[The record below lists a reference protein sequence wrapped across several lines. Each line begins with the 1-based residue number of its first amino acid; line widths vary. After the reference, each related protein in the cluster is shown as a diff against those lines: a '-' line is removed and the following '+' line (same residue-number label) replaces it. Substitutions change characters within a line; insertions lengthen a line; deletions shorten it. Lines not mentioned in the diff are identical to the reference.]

1 MIKIKIKAIA
11 EVIAAEVINLDSE
24 IEFSGQIV
32 IDSRN
37 VKPGDLFVA
46 IKGDRQDGHDFAQ
59 AAIQAGA
66 VAVVVAKRL
75 SEVPQLLVKETSNA
89 PENFSQPG
97 IWAMAKLAKYL
108 HRELTNLK
116 TIAITGSSGKTTTK
130 DLIAQMSELIG
141 ESIFT
146 YKSSNNEIG
155 LPLTVFRC
163 NEKTK
168 LLILEMGARHTGNI
182 KYLTDIAKPNYSII
196 THIGTAHLEI
206 FGSLENLRITK
217 AEIIKDLTA
226 HDWAILN
233 LDDKNTEILKTL
245 TKAKIL
251 TVGTTQNADL
261 FAKDIDLDELG
272 RPSFTMC
279 FRGHEAKVRL
289 QLTGEHNVLNAL
301 AATAP
306 YLLEDIELSKIA
318 ELLSSA
324 TATSPLRMQLVQLQ
338 DEILLLNDSYNANP
352 ESMNAALV
360 ALEKIGTGKRKIA
373 ILGEMRELGEKHEQF
388 HEEIGHLV
396 AKLNVDQLL
405 VVGEGA
411 KGFINGARAVDS
423 WLGEATLLENNQAL
437 ASYAKELI
445 KPHDVILL
453 KASRAIALEE
463 VAQALIEFKGEA

>member
-24 IEFSGQIV
+24 IEFSGQVV

-141 ESIFT
+141 ESVFT

-163 NEKTK
+163 NEKT
-168 LLILEMGARHTGNI
+168 
-182 KYLTDIAKPNYSII
+182 
-196 THIGTAHLEI
+196 
-206 FGSLENLRITK
+206 
-217 AEIIKDLTA
+217 
-226 HDWAILN
+226 
-233 LDDKNTEILKTL
+233 
-245 TKAKIL
+245 
-251 TVGTTQNADL
+251 
-261 FAKDIDLDELG
+261 
-272 RPSFTMC
+272 
-279 FRGHEAKVRL
+279 
-289 QLTGEHNVLNAL
+289 
-301 AATAP
+301 
-306 YLLEDIELSKIA
+306 
-318 ELLSSA
+318 
-324 TATSPLRMQLVQLQ
+324 
-338 DEILLLNDSYNANP
+338 
-352 ESMNAALV
+352 
-360 ALEKIGTGKRKIA
+360 
-373 ILGEMRELGEKHEQF
+373 
-388 HEEIGHLV
+388 
-396 AKLNVDQLL
+396 
-405 VVGEGA
+405 
-411 KGFINGARAVDS
+411 
-423 WLGEATLLENNQAL
+423 
-437 ASYAKELI
+437 
-445 KPHDVILL
+445 
-453 KASRAIALEE
+453 
-463 VAQALIEFKGEA
+463 